1 MTRQLKITLLAVVF
15 AALCAALLAIC
26 LGRSTG
32 NPVSQGNQAKIDSA
46 ATNAAPSSR
55 AVTTS
60 ATSVPLLRPAP
71 AIDERATTVQTGFL
85 FVRGSYVDAPYVV
98 STHDQTLLVNGY
110 VIYREPKTEEYAPPT
125 PTTDSSDPGLPTWV
139 TKDTHVPDLVEAD
152 DGSDGIILQ
161 KWRYLCRSHP
171 PEAAIEELLKYVRS
185 LPCVA
190 SAEVDTV
197 TAHEYHAWIRM
208 NPKKGVR
215 IGVELQPPPELRG
228 REPIVPASTATTTS
242 GAIAVATQPGEQND
256 NLELN
261 RAEILRL
268 LAANNAVFRFS
279 EEGSSIM
286 WGQFLV
292 AQRFPIM
299 LSQLRSDGPRDE
311 KIGLLKDLGINLDP
325 DVVVDGFKPSDQLD
339 RRVNELVQSTGVK
352 PWTLKD
358 VKAEKE
364 RIDRL
369 LHPTSGPT
377 SRSMFRPALSH
388 KPDPDALALAK
399 LRGIK
404 WKTHWDM
411 LPLLTEKRSE
421 VEDDLRS
428 NMLMAMQIEPSFG
441 QFVAMLNQRWTEK
454 SAARLGEVLVDDAN
468 KKYGPWLAE
477 PMYAYALL
485 VYLRTTNGR
494 WRSRTATGWASA
506 PPGPPACAE
515 SRRLRIGP
523 SPPITPSSLRQNA
536 PGSHVAEKS
545 CSTPLLT
552 PCALTAV
559 RTCSP
564 TPSGTPWAARSIS
577 GSTCSAP

>member
-1 MTRQLKITLLAVVF
+1 M
-15 AALCAALLAIC
+15 
-26 LGRSTG
+26 
-32 NPVSQGNQAKIDSA
+32 
-46 ATNAAPSSR
+46 
-55 AVTTS
+55 
-60 ATSVPLLRPAP
+60 
-71 AIDERATTVQTGFL
+71 
-85 FVRGSYVDAPYVV
+85 
-98 STHDQTLLVNGY
+98 
-110 VIYREPKTEEYAPPT
+110 
-125 PTTDSSDPGLPTWV
+125 
-139 TKDTHVPDLVEAD
+139 
-152 DGSDGIILQ
+152 
-161 KWRYLCRSHP
+161 
-171 PEAAIEELLKYVRS
+171 LKYVRS

-485 VYLRTTNGR
+485 VYLRNNERPLAFKDGDR
-494 WRSRTATGWASA
+494 MGVSA
-506 PPGPPACAE
+506 AGAARVRGIAAVADRAVAAYYAKLFAPKCPWQPRCRKELLYPLAHAL
-515 SRRLRIGP
+515 RRLRQSGHAHRRPLGRHGP
-523 SPPITPSSLRQNA
+523 RGAFPARHARRHRQYR
-536 PGSHVAEKS
+536 GRR
-545 CSTPLLT
+545 CT
-552 PCALTAV
+552 
-559 RTCSP
+559 
-564 TPSGTPWAARSIS
+564 
-577 GSTCSAP
+577 